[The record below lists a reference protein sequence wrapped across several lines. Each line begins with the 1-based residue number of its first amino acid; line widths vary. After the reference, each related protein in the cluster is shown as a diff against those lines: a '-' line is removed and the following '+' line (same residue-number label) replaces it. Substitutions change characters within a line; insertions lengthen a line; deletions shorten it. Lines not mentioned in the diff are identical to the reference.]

1 MKRKLL
7 TLTLMA
13 AGLVAFQAPVLAAD
27 YNASNAAKAAAANV
41 PDPAA
46 QIQDLA
52 YLFRQDNV
60 TGIAQ
65 SLVPASKWEQVRAM
79 YEIKRLEP
87 ISDDDRAEFDENIGR
102 FVAPDA
108 VEQLMA
114 EIEPKLE
121 QARPKLPGA
130 MLMGMGAIQMA
141 ISSEDSDLTAE
152 QRESLRLAFPGIQEW
167 AASTDFLSSDTMRQA
182 LTLVTDAARHSGI
195 SSLDELKSL
204 PLESALD
211 RAGGVLA
218 AAKDA
223 VRLYGIDLD
232 EIANTLQVEV
242 LEIDGDTARVR
253 TTVTMFNAPIASE
266 HELVLLDGRWYG
278 KEAAQNFSVANA
290 NEG

>member
-13 AGLVAFQAPVLAAD
+13 AGLVAFQAPALASS
-27 YNASNAAKAAAANV
+27 NPSNAALAAAANV

-46 QIQDLA
+46 QIEDLA

-60 TGIAQ
+60 TGIVQ
-65 SLVPASKWEQVRAM
+65 SLVPASKWDQVRAM
-79 YEIKRLEP
+79 YEVKRMEP
-87 ISDDDRAEFDENIGR
+87 ISDEDRAEFDENIGR
-102 FVAPDA
+102 FVAADA

-121 QARPKLPGA
+121 ESRPKLPGA

-141 ISSEDSDLTAE
+141 INSEEGDLTPE

-167 AASTDFLSSDTMRQA
+167 AASTDFLSSETMRQA
-182 LTLVTDAARHSGI
+182 LTIVTDAARRSGI

-232 EIANTLQVEV
+232 AIADSLQVDV
-242 LEIDGDTARVR
+242 LEIDGDKARVR
-253 TTVTMFNAPIASE
+253 TTVTVFNAPVSAE
-266 HELVLLDGRWYG
+266 HDLVLVEGRWYG
-278 KEAAQNFSVANA
+278 KDAAENFSVSSVHHH
-290 NEG
+290 